1 MCGACGTIWA
11 QAFKRWASQIC
22 PDQVSQV
29 LEVPTTWHRMRVHC
43 WLKGPKRLPLL
54 QYSNSTFF
62 GLSFS
67 GKFLFGNSNSDLYT
81 PDIVKNR
88 HGCWWKK
95 EHKCDET
102 LHLFGKSSPPP
113 PPHMHF
119 STSSYSQTPFQV
131 QQKQPGTTGKI
142 CKWSCPV
149 FLVSDMPLKNNWYDQ
164 ILVQYWYV
172 VVFCVSVHTS
182 TQCPAGIFQSLS

>member
-11 QAFKRWASQIC
+11 QAFRRWASQIC

-95 EHKCDET
+95 EYKCDET

-113 PPHMHF
+113 PPPPYALFFPLFYFIMQSNTLSS
-119 STSSYSQTPFQV
+119 STETAWDHGKNMQMELPSI
-131 QQKQPGTTGKI
+131 PG
-142 CKWSCPV
+142 KWYAI
-149 FLVSDMPLKNNWYDQ
+149 KK
-164 ILVQYWYV
+164 
-172 VVFCVSVHTS
+172 
-182 TQCPAGIFQSLS
+182 